1 MLRLLHVP
9 AMFPQL
15 YPPTAETR
23 VKVRVRVRV
32 RVSANTELVEHD
44 TFPYVDRL
52 SAPSFAV
59 DSSALHSGNIAPL
72 QQTLR

>member
-9 AMFPQL
+9 AMFPEL

-23 VKVRVRVRV
+23 VRVRVRV